1 MGDFL
6 ANPEK
11 SPGVRKKLINEM
23 EQGQVLFQTC
33 PRPQHFMPSSYLNEL
48 TSAWGGWGV
57 EMGFRSLHRRGSCAT
72 CPHPIPQQSGE
83 SESKNGG
90 WDAQIHPKWESVKT
104 SECHGGMCMWGWGRA
119 SAQREWASSQGR
131 KGMPFSPHL
140 CFSCRTPPAGHGGA
154 LECKSWCWF
163 LG

>member
-48 TSAWGGWGV
+48 TSAWG
-57 EMGFRSLHRRGSCAT
+57 A
-72 CPHPIPQQSGE
+72 
-83 SESKNGG
+83 GG
-90 WDAQIHPKWESVKT
+90 WKWDSGAFIAGVPVQPVLIRYPNSLVSLSLRME
-104 SECHGGMCMWGWGRA
+104 GGV
-119 SAQREWASSQGR
+119 
-131 KGMPFSPHL
+131 H
-140 CFSCRTPPAGHGGA
+140 
-154 LECKSWCWF
+154 KST
-163 LG
+163 LNGNQ